1 MEAAASAGPGSTAAG
16 EALFRGPRVTE
27 LGMASIAL
35 VAAGVIYVAAYLPK
49 HAPLGP
55 AVALLGAAT
64 AVLGLNVGLLAR
76 QPGFAWWRFR
86 QVAGWMLLVYAVIS
100 GMLEYAFVYD
110 HTRGAVLV
118 VMTLLLVVYTLNVPL
133 IAAFTVAR
141 FEREPRAS

>member
-1 MEAAASAGPGSTAAG
+1 M
-16 EALFRGPRVTE
+16 F
-27 LGMASIAL
+27 SIAL
-35 VAAGVIYVAAYLPK
+35 VAAGLIYVAAYLPK

-64 AVLGLNVGLLAR
+64 GVLVLNALLLAR
-76 QPGFAWWRFR
+76 RPAFAWWRFR

-118 VMTLLLVVYTLNVPL
+118 VMTLLLSVYTLNVPL

-141 FEREPRAS
+141 YETSTR